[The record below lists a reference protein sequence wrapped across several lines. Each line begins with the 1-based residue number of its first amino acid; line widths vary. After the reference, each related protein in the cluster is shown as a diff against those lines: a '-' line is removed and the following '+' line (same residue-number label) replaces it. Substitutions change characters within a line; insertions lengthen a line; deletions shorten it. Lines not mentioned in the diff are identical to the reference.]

1 MTILN
6 RYNKKALQQMRRR
19 LHISLDGTKA
29 AVVRRLTAHMVDYVQ
44 LAAEGFGHA
53 SGVSSSAGLGMS
65 QHFRSEGCPA
75 RKAQQRLEEHWRP
88 CGKPDGS

>member
-6 RYNKKALQQMRRR
+6 NKKALQQMCRF
-19 LHISLDGTKA
+19 LCISPDGTKET
-29 AVVRRLTAHMVDYVQ
+29 VVQRLTAHMVDQGYVQ
-44 LAAEGFGHA
+44 LAAEGFGHE
-53 SGVSSSAGLGMS
+53 SGASSSAWLGMS